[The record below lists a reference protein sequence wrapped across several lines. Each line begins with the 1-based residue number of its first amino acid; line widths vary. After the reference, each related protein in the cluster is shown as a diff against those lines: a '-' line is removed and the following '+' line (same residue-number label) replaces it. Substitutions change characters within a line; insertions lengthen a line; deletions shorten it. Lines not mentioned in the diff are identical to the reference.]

1 MRATPREPGLI
12 GETPPSPLAGVQSDP
27 SRSRAVLIGTP
38 TYTELGDLPAVAN
51 NVTRLRELCCDPTAW
66 GLAGERCRVLRRA
79 SRDEILR
86 AVEKATAEA
95 TDTVLVYY
103 AGHGLVNPHTGELHL
118 ALSGSSRGSS
128 FTSVRYEDLRS
139 VLLYPSDG
147 RPTAPRKVVI
157 LDCCWSGL
165 ALDGLMQGPQIA
177 PAVAVEGAYVL
188 TATPAT
194 RQALAP
200 PGETYTAFTGELI
213 RLIEDGVPARP
224 ALLSMSALFEELT
237 ATLTAKSRPLP
248 QQSIRQGGGEICLFR
263 NRAREA
269 VARSVA
275 EEAPPR
281 VPVGPTASD
290 GGMASPARVRLPFG
304 EPEPDL
310 PQLVPVAVTETRTVG
325 LGRNPVTHAQFGAF
339 LRDPANARWHPAA
352 ARAAGT
358 DVDDNYLAGWSGA
371 DFPAGRAEHPVVAVS
386 LPAARAYL
394 AWAGRRLGVP
404 LRLPTAAEWEL
415 AARAGRSGEWWRAEI
430 AAGRVNFLGSHAALT
445 SVGEFPPNPYNIGDL
460 LGNVWDICVDDRGA
474 PVLRGGAYDTPA
486 ARLREELS
494 PRSPVECRGNVGF
507 RCAGDM

>member
-1 MRATPREPGLI
+1 M
-12 GETPPSPLAGVQSDP
+12 QSDP
-27 SRSRAVLIGTP
+27 ARSRAVLIGTP
-38 TYTELGDLPAVAN
+38 TYTELGALPAVAN
-51 NVTRLRELCCDPTAW
+51 NVTRLRELCCDPGAW
-66 GLAGERCRVLRRA
+66 GLAGERCRALRRA

-86 AVEKATAEA
+86 AVEEATAEA

-103 AGHGLVNPHTGELHL
+103 AGHGLVDPHTGELHL
-118 ALSGSSRGSS
+118 ALSGSRRGPS
-128 FTSVRYEDLRS
+128 FTAVRYEDLRS
-139 VLLYPSDG
+139 VLLHPSDG

-165 ALDGLMQGPQIA
+165 ALDGLMQGAQIA

-213 RLIEDGVPARP
+213 RLIEDGVPERP

-237 ATLTAKSRPLP
+237 AALTAKSRPLP

-263 NRAREA
+263 NRARGPA
-269 VARSVA
+269 GQRADAGVD
-275 EEAPPR
+275 APPR
-281 VPVGPTASD
+281 VPVGATA
-290 GGMASPARVRLPFG
+290 GGTAPSGVRATSPARVPAG

-310 PQLVPVAVTETRTVG
+310 PQLVPVALSETRTVW
-325 LGRNPVTHAQFGAF
+325 LGQYPVTHAQFGVF
-339 LRDPANARWHPAA
+339 LRDPANARWRPAA

-386 LPAARAYL
+386 FPAARAYL

-404 LRLPTAAEWEL
+404 LRLPAAAEWEL

-430 AAGRVNFLGSHAALT
+430 AAGRVNFLASHGALT
-445 SVGEFPPNPYNIGDL
+445 PVGDFPPNPYNIGDL
-460 LGNVWDICVDDRGA
+460 LGNVWDICVDDTGA

-486 ARLREELS
+486 ARLRERLS

>member
-1 MRATPREPGLI
+1 M
-12 GETPPSPLAGVQSDP
+12 QSDP

-51 NVTRLRELCCDPTAW
+51 NVTRLRELCCDPSAW
-66 GLAGERCRVLRRA
+66 GLAGERCRALRRA

-86 AVEKATAEA
+86 AVEEATAEA

-103 AGHGLVNPHTGELHL
+103 AGHGLVDPHTGELHL
-118 ALSGSSRGSS
+118 ALSGSRRGPS
-128 FTSVRYEDLRS
+128 FTALRYEDLRS
-139 VLLYPSDG
+139 VLLRPSDG

-213 RLIEDGVPARP
+213 RLIEDGVPERP

-237 ATLTAKSRPLP
+237 AALTAKSRPLP
-248 QQSIRQGGGEICLFR
+248 QQSIRQGGGEIRLFR

-269 VARSVA
+269 VARPVA
-275 EEAPPR
+275 EDAPPR
-281 VPVGPTASD
+281 VPVGATAGVAGPP
-290 GGMASPARVRLPFG
+290 GGGRVSPARPGRPVH

-310 PQLVPVAVTETRTVG
+310 PQLVPVALTETRTVW
-325 LGRNPVTHAQFGAF
+325 LGRYPVTHAQFGAF
-339 LRDPANARWHPAA
+339 LRDPANARWRPAA

-386 LPAARAYL
+386 FPAARAYL

-404 LRLPTAAEWEL
+404 LRLPAAAEWEL

-430 AAGRVNFLGSHAALT
+430 AAGRVNFLGTHAALT
-445 SVGEFPPNPYNIGDL
+445 PVGDFPPNPYNIGDL
-460 LGNVWDICVDDRGA
+460 LGNVWDSCVDETGA

-486 ARLREELS
+486 ARLREQLS
-494 PRSPVECRGNVGF
+494 PRSPVECRRNVGF